1 VPILPTTIKALKI
14 IAANYRRTGMQP
26 IWRTTQFQNVAIV
39 ARVLKNG
46 EKMVLSDNTD
56 ILVHQLNKPPTG
68 TKIFLRHQYYR
79 FVFEITPYSSD
90 SLNIASVQAVMPDEL
105 ATHLSEVLQE
115 DLRSQLHQKLSAVR
129 VVENKK

>member
-56 ILVHQLNKPPTG
+56 ILVHQLNRPPIG